1 MVNATKIIT
10 DVTWKKLPAD
20 YKSIIKGQKYMLAM
34 LPSGATGLVSV
45 EVVKLA
51 AIEKQVEALFYE
63 VGSGVQINIFNLSK
77 ISNAGINAYLAGGD
91 VKQAVTAAVAQY
103 RES

>member
-1 MVNATKIIT
+1 MVNTTKIIT

-45 EVVKLA
+45 EVVKLST
-51 AIEKQVEALFYE
+51 IEKQVDAAFYE
-63 VGSGVQINIFNLSK
+63 VSHGVQINIFNLSK
-77 ISNAGINAYLAGGD
+77 ISKAGIDAYLAGAD

-103 RES
+103 SEN